1 MIINQKHIIK
11 YISQARVENFL
22 DKKGIGGGIAKAA
35 SGIFRSLAKVP
46 FGLGIPL
53 AIAAVLGMTAL
64 VYGLASKAEKGG
76 MIGGNRH
83 SAGGTIIEAEQ
94 GEFIMSRQ
102 GVQSVG
108 VDNLYAMNRGGGIS
122 GGKAQAGGVVQSTSG
137 QSNSGMN
144 MQSFTDAVISAV
156 NNTKPGVVIASPYGL
171 NNTNYQSRNENFKTK
186 FE

>member
-1 MIINQKHIIK
+1 
-11 YISQARVENFL
+11 
-22 DKKGIGGGIAKAA
+22 
-35 SGIFRSLAKVP
+35 
-46 FGLGIPL
+46 
-53 AIAAVLGMTAL
+53 MTAL

-137 QSNSGMN
+137 QSNSGITCNHLQM
-144 MQSFTDAVISAV
+144 
-156 NNTKPGVVIASPYGL
+156 L
-171 NNTNYQSRNENFKTK
+171 L
-186 FE
+186 